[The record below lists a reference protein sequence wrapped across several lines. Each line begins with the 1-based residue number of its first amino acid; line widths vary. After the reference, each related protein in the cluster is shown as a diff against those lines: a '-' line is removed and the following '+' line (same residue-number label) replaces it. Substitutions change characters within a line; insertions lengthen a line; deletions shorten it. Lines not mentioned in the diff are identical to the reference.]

1 MLKDSQVPLAEQVY
15 KKLKDVRL
23 TLETDNL
30 GEMSSHLNNG
40 RRDAGDRRNES
51 TSVRQTL
58 SYGGAMPA
66 DLDLGICLCGTYPV
80 EAGHNVIPAGNRDQ
94 SRPLLYLPLLWE
106 GPVPMGQ
113 QRPVAHSEHGTCGAI
128 FP

>member
-1 MLKDSQVPLAEQVY
+1 
-15 KKLKDVRL
+15 
-23 TLETDNL
+23 
-30 GEMSSHLNNG
+30 
-40 RRDAGDRRNES
+40 
-51 TSVRQTL
+51 
-58 SYGGAMPA
+58 MPA